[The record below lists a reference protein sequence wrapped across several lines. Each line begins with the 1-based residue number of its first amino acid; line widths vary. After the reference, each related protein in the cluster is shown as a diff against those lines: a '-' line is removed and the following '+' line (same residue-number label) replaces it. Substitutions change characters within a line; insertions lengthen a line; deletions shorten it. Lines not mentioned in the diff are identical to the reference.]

1 MSWLF
6 TAPLKMLLFFYWVR
20 PTVNVTHFSVEESLP
35 VESLEQKP
43 LNACFLAKCWGA
55 LQPENRPLPGDRP
68 SGLRVLKQAAGAGAA
83 LTPTLRVSGRFSWV
97 WNNSLSVTVD
107 RRCNISALWYRRTVQ
122 WSYYRTAW
130 RDRRGRFPV
139 RAPLYRSC
147 NGSPTDSTAEKKLPS
162 GIQPTLSTAW
172 AVIGRTWPM
181 GAPNW
186 WEVLTVPPTVVN
198 RVLVPLSPSLPVI
211 SE

>member
-20 PTVNVTHFSVEESLP
+20 PTVNVTYFSVEESLP

-147 NGSPTDSTAEKKLPS
+147 NGSPTDSTAEKSSPA
-162 GIQPTLSTAW
+162 GYNQPYPPRELWLDGLDPW
-172 AVIGRTWPM
+172 AHLIG
-181 GAPNW
+181 
-186 WEVLTVPPTVVN
+186 EK
-198 RVLVPLSPSLPVI
+198 S
-211 SE
+211 